1 MKYLYINNGLDHFIK
16 VASLLLFVATPAP
29 AQPASQTVIS
39 DLIAASPAQIGL
51 QPFAPGDVFVGATQL
66 NNPQDDHAGR
76 GRILQYDADL
86 NLKGLLWVEG
96 SSHLI
101 SGLSFAPDGTLWAFD
116 MWSWLALRV
125 SPDGQQLENR
135 QYLER
140 PLSMAHFP
148 ADGSLLLSEA
158 LVADNQPLPLTTRH
172 PPLPGEATKFGD
184 GDIYRFNGKG
194 ELVETYDPDVHGGVT
209 GSFAVSH
216 SVLSADR
223 KSLIYVS
230 ETGPRLMR
238 YDLENARQ
246 LPDIPRNTDLQ
257 PQMHFALATLSG
269 ARLLISM
276 GNRLDL
282 ITEKGDELRIYPLPG
297 FGWSVIGISP
307 NEDFA
312 YIGNWY
318 DGTLAKLDLKD
329 GEFTAQTKVCIKCMA
344 SVAVNSLATG
354 AGR

>member
-1 MKYLYINNGLDHFIK
+1 MQYSFNNNTLNTFLK
-16 VASLLLFVATPAP
+16 VTPLLLLVATLTH
-29 AQPASQTVIS
+29 AQPAKQTVIS
-39 DLIAASPAQIGL
+39 DLIEVSPEQIGL
-51 QPFAPGDVFVGATQL
+51 KPFAQGDVFVGATQL
-66 NNPQDDHAGR
+66 NNPKDDHAGR

-86 NLKGLLWVEG
+86 NLKGVLWVEG

-125 SPDGQQLENR
+125 SPDGRQLENR
-135 QYLER
+135 QYLKR

-148 ADGSLLLSEA
+148 EDGSLLLSEA

-172 PPLPGEATKFGD
+172 PALPGEATKFGD
-184 GDIYRFNGKG
+184 GDIYRFNRDD
-194 ELVETYDPDVHGGVT
+194 ELVKTYDPDVHGGVT

-216 SVLSADR
+216 SVLSADGN
-223 KSLIYVS
+223 SLIYVS

-238 YDLENARQ
+238 YDLANGRQ

-257 PQMHFALATLSG
+257 PQMHFALAALSS

-282 ITEKGDELRIYPLPG
+282 INEAGDELRIYPLQG

-318 DGTLAKLDLKD
+318 DGTLAKLDLDD
-329 GEFTAQTKVCIKCMA
+329 GEFTALTKVCIKCMA
-344 SVAVNSLATG
+344 SVAVNTLVADPSP
-354 AGR
+354 